1 MKLLDNGFHSFK
13 KSIKSLNNLELNNT
27 YINDEYEYEIK
38 EIIISLHHSIETLF
52 KHIIRE
58 ESKFLLYDRL
68 EDVFDKELNKIINPN
83 KKNNKELHT
92 ISFMDAVTRVIVL
105 KGIKISNA
113 KYNLF
118 KTLNE
123 YRNSLTHYEFD
134 MKNKDIEHLLANIIP
149 IVYNILSTQINEFSQ
164 FARINDLESNVSD
177 INKNE
182 LIWKLSRY
190 YDLLDKVN
198 KADDKLKEYDNNKGL
213 INQFYENHKK
223 NKDNIYE
230 ICPYCNK
237 KDVFKKINTVIIG
250 LSEKAYSGK
259 CEYCNFELN
268 KEEALFILNEFFDGQ
283 TYKNRHEYYILD
295 ELENIISID
304 DLKDEEIREKINQ
317 LYISYS
323 DKVQATLIKILEN
336 KIEVLCE
343 EFSERY
349 FEQNISGY
357 VEYGEAML
365 IDGSVDINLY
375 SYEVDIT
382 DDEELIKYINNINIL
397 TRGDIEFIDRVA
409 YNNEFEYELIYPDAN
424 YDNEDVYGTCNV
436 HINFELD
443 RDCFDLEL
451 IEDLE
456 DDDIE

>member
-13 KSIKSLNNLELNNT
+13 KSIKSLNNLEINNT

-68 EDVFDKELNKIINPN
+68 EDVFDKELNKIIDPN

-105 KGIKISNA
+105 KDIKISNA

-118 KTLNE
+118 ETLNE

-237 KDVFKKINTVIIG
+237 KGVFKKINTVIIG

-349 FEQNISGY
+349 FEQNISGD
-357 VEYGEAML
+357 VEYGEVML

-375 SYEVDIT
+375 SYDVDIT

-409 YNNEFEYELIYPDAN
+409 YDNEFEYELIYPDAN
-424 YDNEDVYGTCNV
+424 NDNEDVYGTCNV